1 MFETSVVRYV
11 RLLLQSLQQTDLSL
25 RPLIEQAEA
34 GRTIT
39 YIDTGQIENQR
50 ITERRVLGRN
60 AERQTRLTIRIA
72 RFVITLLV
80 LVSSR
85 CGSRARGNHVHIFK
99 ADVDDVHTRRVSTG
113 GFDVDSHDIVHIASR
128 KISVTPIR
136 FAVFSHPTQLRRFS
150 GFVSEP

>member
-50 ITERRVLGRN
+50 IT
-60 AERQTRLTIRIA
+60 
-72 RFVITLLV
+72 
-80 LVSSR
+80 
-85 CGSRARGNHVHIFK
+85 
-99 ADVDDVHTRRVSTG
+99 
-113 GFDVDSHDIVHIASR
+113 
-128 KISVTPIR
+128 
-136 FAVFSHPTQLRRFS
+136 
-150 GFVSEP
+150 

>member
-72 RFVITLLV
+72 R
-80 LVSSR
+80 S
-85 CGSRARGNHVHIFK
+85 GNNYC
-99 ADVDDVHTRRVSTG
+99 SYW
-113 GFDVDSHDIVHIASR
+113 
-128 KISVTPIR
+128 
-136 FAVFSHPTQLRRFS
+136 
-150 GFVSEP
+150 

>member
-11 RLLLQSLQQTDLSL
+11 RLLFQSLQQTDLSL

-85 CGSRARGNHVHIFK
+85 CGSRAREIMFIYSK
-99 ADVDDVHTRRVSTG
+99 PTSMMYTRAGSVPVVSMSIPMTL
-113 GFDVDSHDIVHIASR
+113 STSR
-128 KISVTPIR
+128 PGR
-136 FAVFSHPTQLRRFS
+136 
-150 GFVSEP
+150 